1 MKGSGAGRH
10 TQTGQFSLKD
20 VVYQDAGTY
29 KCVGQSGAGRKKL
42 ELQPTASVAVKG
54 KEQERERKNK
64 TGATFLQFLLYTT
77 RSRAEWVNWF
87 LIVHSKQFLL
97 AVERANKKKE
107 RNNPLKLL
115 KQSQTIALRFGSVS
129 KLVRLLNIGYV
140 SFYLLF
146 LPNDSTKPVN
156 SPRNKAIKAHSLAE

>member
-54 KEQERERKNK
+54 KEQEREREK
-64 TGATFLQFLLYTT
+64 T
-77 RSRAEWVNWF
+77 
-87 LIVHSKQFLL
+87 
-97 AVERANKKKE
+97 
-107 RNNPLKLL
+107 
-115 KQSQTIALRFGSVS
+115 
-129 KLVRLLNIGYV
+129 KLVLHSYNSYCTRPVPEQNG
-140 SFYLLF
+140 
-146 LPNDSTKPVN
+146 STGF
-156 SPRNKAIKAHSLAE
+156 

>member
-54 KEQERERKNK
+54 KEQEREKKQNWCYIP
-64 TGATFLQFLLYTT
+64 TIPTVHGPFQ
-77 RSRAEWVNWF
+77 SRMGQLVFNCALETVF
-87 LIVHSKQFLL
+87 ARCGEGKQ
-97 AVERANKKKE
+97 KKE

-146 LPNDSTKPVN
+146 LPLDSTKPVN